1 MKNFTKQS
9 IMLLIML
16 SLSGCT
22 GYHSAEPERESTEGT
37 EVTQATEANSY
48 VADDD
53 QEAFLEFLD
62 TVNEKNALLDAP
74 STNLDQ
80 YKYDYLGGEPL
91 FTAEDDSLGVDLDQ
105 VTELPQT
112 ISREDAKKEVD
123 WYFRLLRTFYGL
135 YTFYGGDEAFGAARM
150 KCLEQLDAGSELLS
164 IEEEYA
170 PMLRDSLSFARDN
183 HWMIGNV
190 QMCPEI
196 LLMGNPDATFSL
208 KNGVFYGGEDG
219 DRAVESIE
227 NEPPENYL
235 KPAID
240 KEGRLAYCPYI
251 QVPEDERIETIVVRY
266 QGGGEEEIPLEEE
279 TANSKTGKRKEI
291 LCTYEQDGIYTVQ
304 MNRMVRGSSADGPY
318 QEGDDV
324 IRERFLETAKNLQEA
339 SVGVFD
345 LRYNGGGNGLLAD
358 EWFRIYT
365 GEPLQPNYSSLTLR
379 LRMGEDENSLD
390 VLEQDARYRERGWD
404 VDGSYYVKYP
414 TPQFVDKK
422 GSFLIVRT
430 SDLTCSAAEVFTD
443 MSRNL
448 KNTLRIGT
456 PTGGCI
462 TGDQSYFGVEM
473 PWSKLSFTL
482 GTKLYYW
489 DEDYFSEGWGFVPDL
504 YLTGS
509 YVESRLD
516 LFIERY
522 LLP

>member
-1 MKNFTKQS
+1 MKNFTKRS
-9 IMLLIML
+9 IVLLIML
-16 SLSGCT
+16 SLGGCT
-22 GYHSAEPERESTEGT
+22 GYRSAEPERESTEVT
-37 EVTQATEANSY
+37 EATEATEASSY

-105 VTELPQT
+105 VTEFPQT

-123 WYFRLLRTFYGL
+123 WYFRFLRTFYGL
-135 YTFYGGDEAFGAARM
+135 YAFYGGDEAFGAARA
-150 KCLEQLDAGSELLS
+150 KCLEQLDAGGELLS

-170 PMLRDSLSFARDN
+170 PMLRESLSFARDN
-183 HWMIGNV
+183 HWWIGDV

-196 LLMGNPDATFSL
+196 LLMGNPDVTFSL

-219 DRAVESIE
+219 DRAVVSIE

-251 QVPEDERIETIVVRY
+251 QAPENERIETIVVRY
-266 QGGGEEEIPLEEE
+266 QDGGEEQIPLEEE
-279 TANSKTGKRKEI
+279 TANSKTGKRKET

-304 MNRMVRGSSADGPY
+304 MNQMVRESDATGPY

-324 IRERFLETAKNLQEA
+324 IWERFLETAKIVQNA

-345 LRYNGGGNGLLAD
+345 LRYNNGGNGLLAD

-365 GEPLQPNYSSLTLR
+365 GEPLQSNCSSLR
-379 LRMGEDENSLD
+379 LCLGAGGDENTPEM
-390 VLEQDARYRERGWD
+390 LEQDARWSERGWD
-404 VDGSYYVKYP
+404 IAGYYYEKYP
-414 TPQFVDKK
+414 VPQFVDQK
-422 GSFLIVRT
+422 GPFLIVRT
-430 SDLTCSAAEVFTD
+430 SDRTCSAAELFTD
-443 MSRNL
+443 MTRNL
-448 KNTLRIGT
+448 KNTLRIGA
-456 PTGGCI
+456 PTGGTI
-462 TGDQSYFGVEM
+462 TGDQTYFGMAM
-473 PWSKLSFTL
+473 PWSKLSFTC
-482 GTKLYYW
+482 GTQLFYW
-489 DEDYFSEGWGFVPDL
+489 DEDYFSEGWGFAPDL
-504 YLTGS
+504 YLTGDN
-509 YVESRLD
+509 VEKRLD

>member
-1 MKNFTKQS
+1 MV
-9 IMLLIML
+9 
-16 SLSGCT
+16 SLFCCISRT
-22 GYHSAEPERESTEGT
+22 TVP
-37 EVTQATEANSY
+37 
-48 VADDD
+48 ADND
-53 QEAFLEFLD
+53 QEAFLEFVD

-74 STNLDQ
+74 SADLDQ
-80 YKYDYLGGEPL
+80 FKYDYSLGEPL
-91 FTAEDDSLGVDLDQ
+91 LTPEEASLMVELDQ
-105 VTELPQT
+105 VTEFPQT

-123 WYFRLLRTFYGL
+123 WYFRFLRTFYGL
-135 YTFYGGDEAFGAARM
+135 YTFYGGDETFGVARA
-150 KCLEQLDAGSELLS
+150 KCLEQLDAGGELLS
-164 IEEEYA
+164 IEKEYA

-304 MNRMVRGSSADGPY
+304 MNQMVMKNAATGPY

-324 IRERFLETAKNLQEA
+324 IWERFLETAKIVQNA

-345 LRYNGGGNGLLAD
+345 LRYNNGGNGDLAD
-358 EWFRIYT
+358 EWFRAYT
-365 GEPLQPNYSSLTLR
+365 GETLQSNCSNLR
-379 LRMGEDENSLD
+379 IRRGIDWKENA
-390 VLEQDARYRERGWD
+390 LETPEMDAEWLKRGWD
-404 VDGSYYVKYP
+404 VNGYYYEKYP
-414 TPQFVDKK
+414 VPQFVDQN
-422 GSFLIVRT
+422 GPFLIVRT
-430 SDLTCSAAEVFTD
+430 SDRTCSAAELFTD
-443 MSRNL
+443 MTRNL
-448 KNTLRIGT
+448 KNTLRIGA
-456 PTGGCI
+456 PTGGII
-462 TGDQSYFGVEM
+462 TGDQTYFDMAM
-473 PWSKLSFTL
+473 PWSKLSFTC
-482 GTKLYYW
+482 GTILFYW
-489 DEDYFSEGWGFVPDL
+489 DEDYFSEGWGFAPDL
-504 YLTGS
+504 YLTGDN
-509 YVESRLD
+509 VEKRLD

>member
-1 MKNFTKQS
+1 M
-9 IMLLIML
+9 
-16 SLSGCT
+16 
-22 GYHSAEPERESTEGT
+22 
-37 EVTQATEANSY
+37 
-48 VADDD
+48 
-53 QEAFLEFLD
+53 
-62 TVNEKNALLDAP
+62 
-74 STNLDQ
+74 
-80 YKYDYLGGEPL
+80 
-91 FTAEDDSLGVDLDQ
+91 
-105 VTELPQT
+105 
-112 ISREDAKKEVD
+112 
-123 WYFRLLRTFYGL
+123 
-135 YTFYGGDEAFGAARM
+135 
-150 KCLEQLDAGSELLS
+150 
-164 IEEEYA
+164 
-170 PMLRDSLSFARDN
+170 
-183 HWMIGNV
+183 
-190 QMCPEI
+190 
-196 LLMGNPDATFSL
+196 
-208 KNGVFYGGEDG
+208 
-219 DRAVESIE
+219 
-227 NEPPENYL
+227 
-235 KPAID
+235 
-240 KEGRLAYCPYI
+240 AYCPYI